1 MYQKQNGLTV
11 GSPNLRKIDVI
22 EIERV
27 TYSEAGGRRKNA
39 GGKMKVTSIML
50 LKTHG
55 EKMTEI
61 GFSIMLLKSKEL

>member
-22 EIERV
+22 EIQRV

-39 GGKMKVTSIML
+39 GGKNKDNLHYVVENTWRKNDRNRVL
-50 LKTHG
+50 HYVA
-55 EKMTEI
+55 EK
-61 GFSIMLLKSKEL
+61 

>member
-1 MYQKQNGLTV
+1 MSLKYKELPIQ
-11 GSPNLRKIDVI
+11 R
-22 EIERV
+22 R
-27 TYSEAGGRRKNA
+27 AGGERTRGEKI
-39 GGKMKVTSIML
+39 KVTSIML